1 MSNNQYWK
9 GLEELNKSPEFM
21 KRQSNEFMEGIPMN
35 EAFNE
40 ETYELSSTRRDFLKY
55 FGFTVSSAAILA
67 ACNKAPVRNVI
78 PYAFKPAEVVP
89 GTANWYS
96 STCNAC
102 SAGCGT
108 IVKVREGR
116 PVKVEGNPDNK
127 INNGALCAVGHA
139 ELLSLY
145 DKARY
150 EGPLKDKANIEIGAL
165 DKEVM
170 ASLNEISLAN
180 EEIVILTSTVN
191 SPSTRG
197 AIKEFINKY
206 PTSKHIQYEEF
217 SSYAIQAANEKSFGK
232 SVLPSYR
239 FDKANVIV
247 SFGADFLGTWISP
260 VQFTQQYTAG
270 RKAINGMSRHI
281 QFETNLSLTGSN
293 ADVRVPIT
301 PSQEGI
307 YLLNL
312 YNKIASSTG
321 APALAATTIEGPVNM
336 IENTA
341 KELLANK
348 GKSIVVSGSNDINV
362 QLLVNAINSA
372 LENIGTTVDMTNY
385 SKQKM
390 SDDAAME
397 QFVNDLSE
405 GKVKAVIVYGA
416 NPSYNYYNATK
427 FNEGLKKAKLSISL
441 ATSHDETADN
451 CMYVMPSHHTFE
463 SWNDHEAI
471 AGQYSL
477 TQPTIAPIFNT
488 RQAQE
493 TLLAWSGVNTDFYG
507 FIKQTWASN
516 HSGVDFNAVLE
527 KGYLAGAAVIE
538 DLKPSKSIKATKTV
552 IATTTTTANANLDSA
567 ATSLVKLDAD
577 NKGKVQVKLYEKVG
591 LRQGRMSN
599 NPWLQ
604 ELPDPI
610 SKVTWDN
617 YVASSIVY
625 ASKNNLAD
633 GNLVT
638 LKGGSVATEI
648 PFLRQPG
655 QANNTL
661 SIAVGYGRPRYDKAG
676 VPIEVIGK
684 NVYGLVTFVNGAY
697 SYISYESSIEKASG
711 SYTLAQTQT
720 HHTLEGRDHY
730 RSTSLSKY
738 TANPKSFQKQIEV
751 ISLWEERDY
760 RGHKWVM
767 AVDLNACT
775 GCGSCVVACNNE
787 NNVPV
792 VGRDQVGRGR
802 EMHWMRIDRYFTF
815 EEFDTDG
822 AKDRYRSDFYSDLK
836 VDTDHDGAANEKIS
850 DEAFEN
856 VSVGFQPMMCQH
868 CGHAPCESVCPVLA
882 TTHSGEGLNQM
893 TYNRCIGTKYCANNC
908 PYKVRRFN
916 WYRFND
922 NDKFDYQFNND
933 LGKMVINP
941 DVTVRTRGVMEKCS
955 FCIQR
960 IQDAKLTAKREN
972 RTIVDGDMK
981 TACQQTCP
989 SGAIVFGDIN
999 DKNSEVHKL
1008 FNNERAYHV
1017 LEDIGVQPS
1026 VKYMGKV
1033 RNTFDQKA

>member
-1 MSNNQYWK
+1 
-9 GLEELNKSPEFM
+9 M

-170 ASLNEISLAN
+170 ASLKEISLAN

-232 SVLPSYR
+232 LVLPSYR

-441 ATSHDETADN
+441 ATTHDETADN

-552 IATTTTTANANLDSA
+552 IATTTTANANLDSA

>member
-232 SVLPSYR
+232 LVLPSYR

-441 ATSHDETADN
+441 ATTHDETADN

-552 IATTTTTANANLDSA
+552 IATTTTANANLDSA

-676 VPIEVIGK
+676 VPTEVIGK

>member
-1 MSNNQYWK
+1 
-9 GLEELNKSPEFM
+9 M

-232 SVLPSYR
+232 LVLPSYR

-441 ATSHDETADN
+441 ATTHDETADN

-552 IATTTTTANANLDSA
+552 IATTTTANANLDSA

-676 VPIEVIGK
+676 VPTEVIGK

>member
-1 MSNNQYWK
+1 
-9 GLEELNKSPEFM
+9 M

-232 SVLPSYR
+232 LVLPSYR

-441 ATSHDETADN
+441 ATTHDETADN

-552 IATTTTTANANLDSA
+552 IATTTTANANLDSA

>member
-1 MSNNQYWK
+1 
-9 GLEELNKSPEFM
+9 M

-232 SVLPSYR
+232 LVLPSYR

-416 NPSYNYYNATK
+416 NPSYNYFNATK

-441 ATSHDETADN
+441 ATTHDETADN
-451 CMYVMPSHHTFE
+451 CMYIMPSHHTFE

-552 IATTTTTANANLDSA
+552 IATTTTANANLDSA

-697 SYISYESSIEKASG
+697 SYISYESSIE
-711 SYTLAQTQT
+711 
-720 HHTLEGRDHY
+720 
-730 RSTSLSKY
+730 
-738 TANPKSFQKQIEV
+738 
-751 ISLWEERDY
+751 
-760 RGHKWVM
+760 
-767 AVDLNACT
+767 
-775 GCGSCVVACNNE
+775 
-787 NNVPV
+787 NVGV
-792 VGRDQVGRGR
+792 
-802 EMHWMRIDRYFTF
+802 
-815 EEFDTDG
+815 
-822 AKDRYRSDFYSDLK
+822 
-836 VDTDHDGAANEKIS
+836 EKI
-850 DEAFEN
+850 EEIII
-856 VSVGFQPMMCQH
+856 
-868 CGHAPCESVCPVLA
+868 APL
-882 TTHSGEGLNQM
+882 H
-893 TYNRCIGTKYCANNC
+893 
-908 PYKVRRFN
+908 
-916 WYRFND
+916 
-922 NDKFDYQFNND
+922 
-933 LGKMVINP
+933 
-941 DVTVRTRGVMEKCS
+941 
-955 FCIQR
+955 
-960 IQDAKLTAKREN
+960 
-972 RTIVDGDMK
+972 
-981 TACQQTCP
+981 
-989 SGAIVFGDIN
+989 
-999 DKNSEVHKL
+999 
-1008 FNNERAYHV
+1008 
-1017 LEDIGVQPS
+1017 
-1026 VKYMGKV
+1026 
-1033 RNTFDQKA
+1033 

>member
-1 MSNNQYWK
+1 
-9 GLEELNKSPEFM
+9 M

-232 SVLPSYR
+232 LVLPSYR

-552 IATTTTTANANLDSA
+552 IATTTTANANLDSA

-676 VPIEVIGK
+676 VPTEVIGK

>member
-1 MSNNQYWK
+1 
-9 GLEELNKSPEFM
+9 M

-232 SVLPSYR
+232 LVLPSYR

-552 IATTTTTANANLDSA
+552 IATTTTANANLDSA

>member
-232 SVLPSYR
+232 LVLPSYR

-441 ATSHDETADN
+441 ATTHDETADN

-552 IATTTTTANANLDSA
+552 IATTTTANANLDSA